1 MKDEK
6 TMDPALAE
14 LTKPEPEQ
22 AKEIAPGMTVEEI
35 RAVYFNADALK
46 EPAYRL
52 FQLNTDGHRYY
63 YRFNDAG
70 EPEFY
75 PSVTTLLKQVM
86 PTPPAL
92 LDWMIANGKDGS
104 TEKRDLAAAYGTFMH
119 GQFETLI
126 INRRYDFDS
135 VPAAL
140 LAYMERENLPENV
153 FAEWLPKVRK
163 DVLAFAQ
170 FVKDYNVKP
179 LAVEIGLYHPKYHYA
194 GCLDLPCIMT
204 DPKTGKSFTALVD
217 FKSGRKGFFE
227 EHELQLHLY
236 KDAWNCWYENLPI
249 TRVFNFSPKDWRKAP
264 SYNLK
269 DQTDSVNAKK
279 LPYLLALATIEDEK
293 RDNTL
298 TIVRGV
304 LDLDKGKISDNILNL
319 SLAELIKTKAAEKD
333 APEQAAKAP
342 EKTDAPEPATKGRK
356 KAVKAKKEPKPVN
369 TPSETEKPVK
379 TENKEKQRIIRAG
392 GAPTPYDVCDNYCH
406 EKNCDYCLGEHGDP
420 CIEAKARAGYVEPD
434 EKLPW
439 ENEPEPAKPAGPTPE
454 QIAEQAAK
462 DNLLNAEIEL

>member
-6 TMDPALAE
+6 TIDPELAALV
-14 LTKPEPEQ
+14 EPEKEQ
-22 AKEIAPGMTVEEI
+22 ATEIAPGMTVEEI

-52 FQLNTDGHRYY
+52 FQLNSDGYRYY

-86 PTPPAL
+86 PTPPAM

-119 GQFETLI
+119 GEFEKLI
-126 INRRYDFDS
+126 INRRYDFDY
-135 VPAAL
+135 VPAAM
-140 LAYMERENLPENV
+140 LAYMERENLPEKV
-153 FAEWLPKVRK
+153 FAEWLPKIRK

-170 FVKDYNVKP
+170 FIKDWNVKP
-179 LAVEIGLYHPKYHYA
+179 LAVEIGLYHPQFHYA
-194 GCLDLPCIMT
+194 GCLDLPCVMT
-204 DPKTGKSFTALVD
+204 DPKTGKSFVAIVD
-217 FKSGRKGFFE
+217 FKSGRKGFYE

-236 KDAWNCWYENLPI
+236 KEMWNIHYPETPV
-249 TRVFNFSPKDWRKAP
+249 TRVFNFSPKDWRKSP
-264 SYNLK
+264 TYNLK
-269 DQTDSVNAKK
+269 DQTESANAKK

-298 TIVRGV
+298 TIIRGV

-342 EKTDAPEPATKGRK
+342 EISKEEIEIAEKALGISKDAPEYAQKGRK
-356 KAVKAKKEPKPVN
+356 RAVKATKEPEPIN
-369 TPSETEKPVK
+369 SLSEPGKPVK
-379 TENKEKQRIIRAG
+379 TEILGKLPDD
-392 GAPTPYDVCDNYCH
+392 GAID
-406 EKNCDYCLGEHGDP
+406 
-420 CIEAKARAGYVEPD
+420 
-434 EKLPW
+434 KLPW
-439 ENEPEPAKPAGPTPE
+439 ENEPEQAKPAGPTPE
-454 QIAEQAAK
+454 QMAEQSAK
-462 DNLLNAEIEL
+462 DNLLNDEIEL

>member
-6 TMDPALAE
+6 TIDPALAA
-14 LTKPEPEQ
+14 LVEPEKEQ
-22 AKEIAPGMTVEEI
+22 ATEIAPGMTVEEI

-52 FQLNTDGHRYY
+52 FQLNSDGHRYY

-119 GQFETLI
+119 GEFEKLI

-140 LAYMERENLPENV
+140 LAYMERENLPEKV

-170 FVKDYNVKP
+170 FIKDWNVKP
-179 LAVEIGLYHPKYHYA
+179 LAVEIALYHPKYHYA

-204 DPKTGKSFTALVD
+204 DPKTVKSFTALVD
-217 FKSGRKGFFE
+217 FKSGRKGFYE

-236 KDAWNCWYENLPI
+236 KDAWNCWYESMPI

-264 SYNLK
+264 TYNLK

-342 EKTDAPEPATKGRK
+342 EKTDAPEPAQKGRK
-356 KAVKAKKEPKPVN
+356 RAVKATKDTEPIN
-369 TPSETEKPVK
+369 SPSEPEKPVK
-379 TENKEKQRIIRAG
+379 TEIS
-392 GAPTPYDVCDNYCH
+392 
-406 EKNCDYCLGEHGDP
+406 
-420 CIEAKARAGYVEPD
+420 

-439 ENEPEPAKPAGPTPE
+439 EKDIADGTGIEVEKTDDGVKVTARYFEPAP
-454 QIAEQAAK
+454 EQAAK
-462 DNLLNAEIEL
+462 DNLLNDEIEL

>member
-1 MKDEK
+1 MKEEK
-6 TMDPALAE
+6 TIDPALAALVE
-14 LTKPEPEQ
+14 PEQEQ

-52 FQLNTDGHRYY
+52 FQLNSDGHRYY

-119 GQFETLI
+119 GEFEKLI

-140 LAYMERENLPENV
+140 LAYMERENLPEKV
-153 FAEWLPKVRK
+153 FAEWLPKIRK

-170 FVKDYNVKP
+170 FIKDWNVKP
-179 LAVEIGLYHPKYHYA
+179 LAVEIGLYHPKFHYA
-194 GCLDLPCIMT
+194 GCLDLPCVMT
-204 DPKTGKSFTALVD
+204 DPKTGKSFVAIVD
-217 FKSGRKGFFE
+217 FKSGRKGFYE

-236 KDAWNCWYENLPI
+236 REMWNVHYPETPVA
-249 TRVFNFSPKDWRKAP
+249 RVFNFSPKDWCKAP
-264 SYNLK
+264 TYNLK

-342 EKTDAPEPATKGRK
+342 EKTDAPEPAQKGRK
-356 KAVKAKKEPKPVN
+356 RAVKATKEPEPIN
-369 TPSETEKPVK
+369 SPSEPEKTVK
-379 TENKEKQRIIRAG
+379 TEIPEKLTA
-392 GAPTPYDVCDNYCH
+392 YDICDRYCK
-406 EKNCDYCLGEHGDP
+406 EKNCDYCLGAHESKCEKAMKKAGKHYDDP
-420 CIEAKARAGYVEPD
+420 DIFPTPTND
-434 EKLPW
+434 KLPW
-439 ENEPEPAKPAGPTPE
+439 EEEPEPAKPAGPTPE
-454 QIAEQAAK
+454 QLAEQAAK
-462 DNLLNAEIEL
+462 DNLLNDEIEL

>member
-1 MKDEK
+1 MEK
-6 TMDPALAE
+6 QIKQNDTALAA
-14 LTKPEPEQ
+14 LMAPEAEP
-22 AKEIAPGMTVEEI
+22 AKEVFPGMTVEEI
-35 RAVYFNADALK
+35 RAVFFNADALK
-46 EPAYRL
+46 EPPYRV
-52 FQLNTDGHRYY
+52 FQLNSDGYRYY
-63 YRFNDAG
+63 YRFNENG

-92 LDWMIANGKDGS
+92 LDWMVANGKENA
-104 TEKRDLAAAYGTFMH
+104 TEKRDIAAAYGTFMH

-126 INRRYDFDS
+126 INRRYDFDN
-135 VPAAL
+135 VPAVL
-140 LAYMERENLPENV
+140 LAYMEREHVPESLFSQWV
-153 FAEWLPKVRK
+153 VKVRK

-179 LAVEIGLYHPKYHYA
+179 LAVEIGLVHPKFHYA
-194 GCLDLPCIMT
+194 GCLDLPCVMT
-204 DPKTGKSFTALVD
+204 DPKTAKTFTAIVD

-236 KDAWNCWYENLPI
+236 REMWNVNFENVPI
-249 TRVFNFSPKDWRKAP
+249 ERVFNFSPKDWRTKP
-264 SYNLK
+264 TYNLK

-304 LDLDKGKISDNILNL
+304 LDLDKGKIADNVFTL
-319 SLAELIKTKAAEKD
+319 SLSELIRTKADAKD
-333 APEQAAKAP
+333 APKQAAAG
-342 EKTDAPEPATKGRK
+342 PEPA
-356 KAVKAKKEPKPVN
+356 KEPDAHAKATKKPVKRAKATEPVN
-369 TPSETEKPVK
+369 TPSEPQKAVK
-379 TENKEKQRIIRAG
+379 TEIGEKQLIRAG
-392 GAPTPYDVCDNYCH
+392 GGPD
-406 EKNCDYCLGEHGDP
+406 
-420 CIEAKARAGYVEPD
+420 D

-454 QIAEQAAK
+454 QLAEQAQQAEK
-462 DNLLNAEIEL
+462 ENLLNFEMEL

>member
-1 MKDEK
+1 MKDEM
-6 TMDPALAE
+6 TFDPALAA
-14 LTKPEPEQ
+14 LVEPEKEQ
-22 AKEIAPGMTVEEI
+22 AMEIAPGMTVEEI

-52 FQLNTDGHRYY
+52 FQLNSDGHRYY

-104 TEKRDLAAAYGTFMH
+104 AEKRDLAAAYGTFMH

-140 LAYMERENLPENV
+140 LAYMERENLPEKV

-170 FVKDYNVKP
+170 FIKDWNVKP
-179 LAVEIGLYHPKYHYA
+179 LAVEIGLYHPTFHYA
-194 GCLDLPCIMT
+194 GCLDLPCVMT
-204 DPKTGKSFTALVD
+204 DPKTGKSFVAIVD
-217 FKSGRKGFFE
+217 FKSGRKGFYE

-236 KDAWNCWYENLPI
+236 REMWNVHYPEMPVA
-249 TRVFNFSPKDWRKAP
+249 RVFNFSPKDWRKAP
-264 SYNLK
+264 TYNLK
-269 DQTDSVNAKK
+269 DQTDSENAKK

-342 EKTDAPEPATKGRK
+342 EISKEEIEIAEKALGISNDAPEPAKKGRK
-356 KAVKAKKEPKPVN
+356 RAVKRAEQSEPIN
-369 TPSETEKPVK
+369 SSSEPERPVK
-379 TENKEKQRIIRAG
+379 TEIPGKLPDD
-392 GAPTPYDVCDNYCH
+392 GAMD
-406 EKNCDYCLGEHGDP
+406 
-420 CIEAKARAGYVEPD
+420 
-434 EKLPW
+434 KLPW
-439 ENEPEPAKPAGPTPE
+439 ENEPEPAKPAGHAPE
-454 QIAEQAAK
+454 QMAEQAAK
-462 DNLLNAEIEL
+462 DNLLNDEIEL

>member
-6 TMDPALAE
+6 TIDPELAALV
-14 LTKPEPEQ
+14 EPEKEQ
-22 AKEIAPGMTVEEI
+22 ATEIAPGMTVEEI

-46 EPAYRL
+46 EPAFRL
-52 FQLNTDGHRYY
+52 FQLNSDGHRYY

-119 GQFETLI
+119 GEFEKLI

-135 VPAAL
+135 VPAAM
-140 LAYMERENLPENV
+140 LAYMERENLPEKV
-153 FAEWLPKVRK
+153 FAEWLPKIRK

-170 FVKDYNVKP
+170 FIKDWNVKP
-179 LAVEIGLYHPKYHYA
+179 LAVEIGLYHPQFHYA
-194 GCLDLPCIMT
+194 GCLDLPCVMT
-204 DPKTGKSFTALVD
+204 DPKTGKSFVAIVD
-217 FKSGRKGFFE
+217 FKSGRKGFYE

-236 KDAWNCWYENLPI
+236 RDMWNVHYPETPV
-249 TRVFNFSPKDWRKAP
+249 TRVFNFSPKDWRKSP
-264 SYNLK
+264 TYNLK
-269 DQTDSVNAKK
+269 DQTDSANAKK

-298 TIVRGV
+298 TIIRGV

-319 SLAELIKTKAAEKD
+319 SLAELIKTKSAEKD

-342 EKTDAPEPATKGRK
+342 EISKEEIEIAEKALGISKGAPEYAQKGRK
-356 KAVKAKKEPKPVN
+356 RAVQATKEPEPIN
-369 TPSETEKPVK
+369 SLSEPEKPVK
-379 TENKEKQRIIRAG
+379 TEI
-392 GAPTPYDVCDNYCH
+392 
-406 EKNCDYCLGEHGDP
+406 
-420 CIEAKARAGYVEPD
+420 D

-439 ENEPEPAKPAGPTPE
+439 EQEPEQAKTVGPTP
-454 QIAEQAAK
+454 EQAAK
-462 DNLLNAEIEL
+462 DNLLNDEIEL